1 MKATEAA
8 GRSARKLQ
16 KALWLFPVLFSP
28 FCLPVKA
35 QLAPSEPDPLA
46 RIRDAAKSNVMACS
60 ATGETL
66 CEQVAPKIIAN
77 AQGDSPLAENLR
89 KLTEGIGGRLTGTP
103 AAARAVEWGVAAFR
117 DAGVEVH
124 TEKYTIPATWTE
136 GASRL
141 TVLSPEPFPAR
152 IVSVGWAPAT
162 PPGGLEA
169 RVLFAGEG
177 TEADFAKLGPESK
190 DAILFVH
197 SKLLRT
203 WDDLFQEYMTAPGI
217 IRRAKAS
224 GAAAILWMSTREGPL
239 LYRHSNSYYG
249 AIDVLPQAI
258 LAREDALRLEQQ
270 LTQPLANG
278 KQVRARLDL
287 PNRIG
292 GPAEQEN
299 VVAEIR
305 GREKP
310 DEWVLLGAHLDS
322 WELGK
327 GALDN
332 GCNAALVVEAAR
344 DIARTGERP
353 RRSIRF
359 ALFTG
364 EEQGM
369 LGSWAYAKAHR
380 DELDRARA
388 AIVFDMGIGKVT
400 GFMLDGRKDI
410 QAGVEEAMKPVESFG
425 ANHHVLDAP
434 LGTDNFDFLLEG
446 VPNLIANQ
454 EEANYIPNY
463 HASSDTLDKV
473 DMQALKR
480 NVAIAAVTAF
490 GVAERAEPLGPRQSR
505 SQIEALL
512 EASGLAAQMKN
523 AGLWPLWESGQRGR
537 QP

>member
-1 MKATEAA
+1 VKAPESAR
-8 GRSARKLQ
+8 RSAREFK
-16 KALWLFPVLFSP
+16 KALWFFPVLFSL

-35 QLAPSEPDPLA
+35 QLAPSEPDPLT
-46 RIRDAAKSNVMACS
+46 RIRDAAKDNVMACS

-66 CEQVAPKIIAN
+66 CEQVAPKIIAD
-77 AQGDSPLAENLR
+77 AQGDSPLPENLR
-89 KLTEGIGGRLTGTP
+89 KLTEEIGGRMTGTP
-103 AAARAVEWGVAAFR
+103 AAVRAVEWGVAAFR
-117 DAGVEVH
+117 AAGVEVH
-124 TEKYTIPATWTE
+124 TEKYTIPVTWTE

-162 PPGGLEA
+162 PPGGIEA

-177 TEADFAKLGPESK
+177 TEADFAKLGAEAKGS
-190 DAILFVH
+190 ILFMH
-197 SKLLRT
+197 SKLLRA
-203 WDDLFQEYMTAPGI
+203 WDDLFQEYMNAPGTI
-217 IRRAKAS
+217 QRAKAS
-224 GAAAILWMSTREGPL
+224 GAAAILWMSTREGAL
-239 LYRHSNSYYG
+239 LYRHSNSYFG

-258 LAREDALRLEQQ
+258 LARDDALRLEQQ
-270 LTQPLANG
+270 LTNG
-278 KQVRARLDL
+278 KQVRVHLDL

-310 DEWVLLGAHLDS
+310 EEWVLLGAHLDS

-332 GCNAALVVEAAR
+332 GCNAALVIEAAR
-344 DIARTGERP
+344 DIARTSERP

-380 DELDRARA
+380 EELGRARA

-410 QAGVEEAMKPVESFG
+410 AAGVEEAMKPIESFG
-425 ANHHVLDAP
+425 AGHNVLDAP

-473 DMQALKR
+473 DIQALKR

-490 GVAERAEPLGPRQSR
+490 GIAERAEPLGARQSR
-505 SQIEALL
+505 AEIEALL
-512 EASGLAAQMKN
+512 KASGLADQMKT
-523 AGLWPLWESGQRGR
+523 AGLWPLWESGRRGR

>member
-1 MKATEAA
+1 M
-8 GRSARKLQ
+8 GL
-16 KALWLFPVLFSP
+16 LGLFLLAS
-28 FCLPVKA
+28 LPVMA
-35 QLAPSEPDPLA
+35 QLAPPEPDPLA
-46 RIRDAAKSNVMACS
+46 RIRDAAKGNVVACS

-77 AQGDSPLAENLR
+77 AQGDSPLAENLG
-89 KLTEGIGGRLTGTP
+89 KLTEGIGGRVTGSP

-117 DAGVEVH
+117 DAGIAVH
-124 TEKYTIPATWTE
+124 TEKYTIPVTWAE
-136 GASRL
+136 GASQL
-141 TVLSPEPFPAR
+141 TVLSPEPFPVR
-152 IVSVGWAPAT
+152 LVSVGWAPAT
-162 PPGGLEA
+162 PAGGIEA
-169 RVLFAGEG
+169 RVILAGEG
-177 TEADFAKLGPESK
+177 TEADFAKLGADAK
-190 DAILFVH
+190 GAILFVH
-197 SKLLRT
+197 SKILRT
-203 WDDLFQEYMTAPGI
+203 WDDLFEEYMNAPGI
-217 IRRAKAS
+217 IRRAKSS
-224 GAAAILWMSTREGPL
+224 GAAAILWMSTREGSL

-249 AIDVLPQAI
+249 AIDILPQAI
-258 LAREDALRLEQQ
+258 LARDDALRLEQT
-270 LTQPLANG
+270 LTTS
-278 KQVRARLDL
+278 KTVRVRLDL

-299 VVAEIR
+299 VIAEIR

-332 GCNAALVVEAAR
+332 GCNAALVIEAAR
-344 DIARTGERP
+344 DIARTGVRP

-388 AIVFDMGIGKVT
+388 AIVFDMGIGRVS

-410 QAGVEEAMKPVESFG
+410 EPGVVEAMKPIESFG
-425 ANHHVLDAP
+425 ATKHVLDAP
-434 LGTDNFDFLLEG
+434 IGTDNFDFLLEG

-473 DMQALKR
+473 DIEALKR
-480 NVAIAAVTAF
+480 NTAIAAVTAF
-490 GVAERAEPLGPRQSR
+490 GIAERAEPLGPRQSR
-505 SQIEALL
+505 AEIEALL
-512 EASGLAAQMKN
+512 KSSGLVEQMKI

-537 QP
+537 LP

>member
-1 MKATEAA
+1 VKTLDPTRRDSREYRNSI
-8 GRSARKLQ
+8 GL
-16 KALWLFPVLFSP
+16 LLLFLVACVPAM
-28 FCLPVKA
+28 A

-46 RIRDAAKSNVMACS
+46 RIRDAAKSNVVACS

-77 AQGDSPLAENLR
+77 ARGESPLAENLR

-103 AAARAVEWGVAAFR
+103 AAARAVAWGVAAFHEVGI
-117 DAGVEVH
+117 DVH
-124 TEKYTIPATWTE
+124 TEKYTIPVTWSE

-141 TVLSPEPFPAR
+141 TILSPDPFPVR
-152 IVSVGWAPAT
+152 LVSVGWAPAT
-162 PPGGLEA
+162 PAGGMEA
-169 RVLFAGEG
+169 RVILAGEG
-177 TEADFAKLGPESK
+177 TEADFARLGGEAK
-190 DAILFVH
+190 GAILLVH
-197 SKLLRT
+197 SNILRT
-203 WDDLFQEYMTAPGI
+203 WDDLFQEYMNAPGI
-217 IRRAKAS
+217 IQRAKS
-224 GAAAILWMSTREGPL
+224 IGVAAILWMSTREGSL

-249 AIDVLPQAI
+249 AIDILPQAI
-258 LAREDALRLEQQ
+258 LARDDALRLEQA
-270 LTQPLANG
+270 LAGG
-278 KQVRARLDL
+278 KSVHVRLEL

-322 WELGK
+322 WELGT

-332 GCNAALVVEAAR
+332 GCNAALVIEAAR
-344 DIARTGERP
+344 DIARTRVRP

-359 ALFTG
+359 VLFTG

-388 AIVFDMGIGKVT
+388 VIVFDMGIGKVT

-410 QAGVEEAMKPVESFG
+410 EPGVMEAMKPIESFG
-425 ANHHVLDAP
+425 ADKHVLDAP
-434 LGTDNFDFLLEG
+434 LGTDNFDLLLEG

-473 DMQALKR
+473 DIEALKR
-480 NVAIAAVTAF
+480 NTAIAAVTAF
-490 GVAERAEPLGPRQSR
+490 GIAERAEPLGPRQTR
-505 SQIEALL
+505 AEIEELL
-512 EASGLAAQMKN
+512 KSSGLESQMKI
-523 AGLWPLWESGQRGR
+523 AGLWPLWESSQRGR
-537 QP
+537 LP

>member
-1 MKATEAA
+1 MEK
-8 GRSARKLQ
+8 RSL
-16 KALWLFPVLFSP
+16 VS
-28 FCLPVKA
+28 CLLPLCLLASVVSGSA
-35 QLAPSEPDPLA
+35 QLQPVEPDPLA
-46 RIRDAAKSNVMACS
+46 RIRDAAKNNVQACS

-89 KLTEGIGGRLTGTP
+89 RLTEDIGGRMSGSP
-103 AAARAVEWGVAAFR
+103 AMARAVAWGVAAFR

-124 TEKYTIPATWTE
+124 TEKYTIPATWSG

-141 TVLSPEPFPAR
+141 SILSPEPFPVR
-152 IVSVGWAPAT
+152 LVSVAWAPAT
-162 PPGGLEA
+162 PAGGIEA
-169 RVLFAGEG
+169 RVILAGEG
-177 TEADFAKLGPESK
+177 TDADFAKLGAEPK
-190 DAILFVH
+190 GAILLVH
-197 SKLLRT
+197 SKVLRT
-203 WDDLFQEYMTAPGI
+203 WDDLFQEYINAPGTI
-217 IRRAKAS
+217 ERAKAS
-224 GAAAILWMSTREGPL
+224 GAAAILWMSTREGAL
-239 LYRHSNSYYG
+239 LYRHTNSSYG
-249 AIDVLPQAI
+249 NIDALPQAI
-258 LAREDALRLEQQ
+258 LARDDALRLEQE
-270 LTQPLANG
+270 LTKG
-278 KQVRARLDL
+278 KTIRVRLEL

-292 GPAEQEN
+292 GPTEQEN

-332 GCNAALVVEAAR
+332 GCNAALVIEAAR
-344 DIARTGERP
+344 DIARTGVRP

-388 AIVFDMGIGKVT
+388 VIVFDMGIGKVT

-410 QAGVEEAMKPVESFG
+410 EPGVAEAMKPIESFG
-425 ANHHVLDAP
+425 ANHHVMDAP
-434 LGTDNFDFLLEG
+434 IGTDNFDFLLEG

-473 DMQALKR
+473 DIEAVKR
-480 NVAIAAVTAF
+480 NTAIAAVTIF
-490 GVAERAEPLGPRQSR
+490 GVAERTAPLGARQSR
-505 SQIEALL
+505 AEIGALL
-512 EASGLAAQMKN
+512 KSSGLEEQMKTM
-523 AGLWPLWESGQRGR
+523 GLWPLWESGRRGR
-537 QP
+537 LP

>member
-1 MKATEAA
+1 MAV
-8 GRSARKLQ
+8 RNLSARFL
-16 KALWLFPVLFSP
+16 LVWLFAGVVPAM
-28 FCLPVKA
+28 A

-46 RIRDAAKSNVMACS
+46 RIRDAAKNNVVACS
-60 ATGETL
+60 TTGETL

-89 KLTEGIGGRLTGTP
+89 KLTEDIGGRVTGSP
-103 AAARAVEWGVAAFR
+103 AAARAVAWGVAAFR
-117 DAGVEVH
+117 DAGIDVH
-124 TEKYTIPATWTE
+124 TEKYTIPVTWSE

-141 TVLSPEPFPAR
+141 TILSPSPFPVR
-152 IVSVGWAPAT
+152 LVSVGWAPAT
-162 PPGGLEA
+162 PAGGVET
-169 RVLFAGEG
+169 RVILAGEG
-177 TEADFAKLGPESK
+177 TEADFAKLGPGAK
-190 DAILFVH
+190 GAILLIH
-197 SKLLRT
+197 SKILRT
-203 WDDLFQEYMTAPGI
+203 WDDLFEEYMNAPGI
-217 IRRAKAS
+217 IRRAKAG
-224 GAAAILWMSTREGPL
+224 GAAAILWMSTREGAL

-249 AIDVLPQAI
+249 TIDILPQAI
-258 LAREDALRLEQQ
+258 LARDDALRLEQE
-270 LTQPLANG
+270 LTGG
-278 KQVRARLDL
+278 KSLRVRLEL

-299 VVAEIR
+299 VIAEIR

-322 WELGK
+322 WELGR

-332 GCNAALVVEAAR
+332 GCNAALVIEAAR
-344 DIARTGERP
+344 DIARTGVRP

-388 AIVFDMGIGKVT
+388 VIVFDMGIGKVS
-400 GFMLDGRKDI
+400 GFTLDGRKDI
-410 QAGVEEAMKPVESFG
+410 EAGVVEAMKPIESFG
-425 ANHHVLDAP
+425 ATKHVLDAP

-473 DMQALKR
+473 DIEALKR
-480 NVAIAAVTAF
+480 NTAIAAVTAF
-490 GVAERAEPLGPRQSR
+490 GIAERAEPLGPRQSR
-505 SQIEALL
+505 AEIDALL
-512 EASGLAAQMKN
+512 KSSGLDQQMKI
-523 AGLWPLWESGQRGR
+523 AGLWPLWESSQRGHL
-537 QP
+537 P